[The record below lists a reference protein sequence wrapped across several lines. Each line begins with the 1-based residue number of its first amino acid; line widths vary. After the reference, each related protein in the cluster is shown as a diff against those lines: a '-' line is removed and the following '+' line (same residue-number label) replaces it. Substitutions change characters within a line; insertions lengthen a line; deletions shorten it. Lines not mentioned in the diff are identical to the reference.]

1 MIDQKERYYNIL
13 KLNRWFAI
21 SSIVFMGI
29 WLLVFADDYN
39 RPWKT
44 YQKEFRQL
52 EIASIHN
59 DYTEIEKNLES
70 DSEYLKLNASLEV
83 VEKNLQQKTDEISQ
97 LNQNLEK
104 INAEYYAVNQNYQFT
119 KAEYDVAKF
128 YLDQATHNR
137 SDINEVKNKLERLDT
152 QTSIYKLDLE
162 VIDKKKD
169 NIKHQLNQLLS
180 EKKSIIDQRDNFTF
194 KRDLTKRK
202 LSKIDPESMTFANKI
217 ANVVRDLPVLDFIN
231 PYYEVKQVVVKDLEE
246 DLIFTGMPK
255 VDRCMT
261 CHISIDKKG
270 FEVTPQPFTTHPKL
284 DLIVGSDSDHPLSE
298 YGCTSCHG
306 GRGRGTGFVSSAHSP
321 SDEEQAARW
330 EEKYGWHRL
339 HHWDNPMLPL
349 PYVEASCYKCH
360 NGTMPVREAPTLSLG
375 LAIVEK
381 GGCFG
386 CHQIDRWEH
395 TPKPGPGLRKIASKT
410 NEEFAHKWIMA
421 PRDFKHDT
429 WMPHFF
435 NQINSNDKAS
445 IKRTH
450 QEIRAIVHYL
460 FENSETYEMEKIP
473 PDGNP
478 ENGKMLVKSL
488 GCMGCHR
495 MEEDP
500 NEDDIPSFDAMRRQQ
515 GPNLIYLGSKTNQ
528 QWIYNWIRNP
538 QSYHPDT
545 KMPNLRLSNQEAV
558 DISSYLISERNAEF
572 DARIVPELDTEEL
585 DKIVVSF
592 LGQTKRQEE
601 VDSELMSMDTNQKLS
616 YSGEKLIRH
625 YGCFSCHA
633 IEGFEN
639 TKSIGTPLSFEGS
652 KLISKLAFGFMSDEI
667 EHTKW
672 DWFKLKLTNPRIYD
686 MIPLGD
692 GSYTMSV
699 KHPLEKLRM
708 PHFGLSEDELNAI
721 VTVILGFVKDDI
733 PSTKL
738 PARTTRNLI
747 VEEGERLIQTYNCK
761 GCHPIDG
768 DGGAIRPTV
777 AKWLG
782 EIADQSASEDV
793 GLVQSFSPPM
803 LDTEGRKIQPDWLFD
818 FFKEPNMIRPNLQVR
833 MPTFS
838 MISNEDWNKIIKYFQ
853 YKDGQLMAYEHKIQI
868 NKNSNSYKAGEK
880 IQELGACNNCH
891 FYGEQ
896 KPKQTAL
903 SWAPNLVMTKSRLRP
918 EWLKEWFEDPQKI
931 MPGTK
936 MPAPYIPTDESIEDV
951 LTNWGSAVAGMEGD
965 SSKLFQGLIEYVLG
979 IDGEY
984 DISKIVKQHLKN
996 EGYGFILEEEDD
1008 WGDDW

>member
-1 MIDQKERYYNIL
+1 MIDQQERYYNIL

-21 SSIVFMGI
+21 SSIVFLGI

-39 RPWKT
+39 RPWKK

-52 EIASIHN
+52 EIENIQNDITNIKKQLEHN
-59 DYTEIEKNLES
+59 PEYLELNTSLKSAKKNLH
-70 DSEYLKLNASLEV
+70 N
-83 VEKNLQQKTDEISQ
+83 KTDEIDR
-97 LNQNLEK
+97 LNEELEK
-104 INAEYYAVNQNYQFT
+104 LKAEYYGVNQNYQFT

-128 YLDQATHNR
+128 YMDQARHEQG
-137 SDINEVKNKLERLDT
+137 DINEAMSKLEELDRQIST
-152 QTSIYKLDLE
+152 YKLNLE
-162 VIDKKKD
+162 VIDTKMDDYKHLLKKLY
-169 NIKHQLNQLLS
+169 N
-180 EKKSIIDQRDNFTF
+180 EKKTITDELTIFTF

-202 LSKIDPESMTFANKI
+202 LSKIDPDSMSIANKI
-217 ANVVRDLPVLDFIN
+217 ANIVRDLPVLDFIN
-231 PYYEVKQVVVKDLEE
+231 PYYEVKQVVVNDLEE

-261 CHISIDKKG
+261 CHVSIDKRG
-270 FEVTPQPFTTHPKL
+270 FENAPQPFTTHPKF
-284 DLIVGSDSDHPLSE
+284 DLMVGSNSDHPLSE
-298 YGCTSCHG
+298 YGCTACHG
-306 GRGRGTGFVSSAHSP
+306 GRGRGTDFVSSAHSP
-321 SDEEQAARW
+321 TNPEQAAEW
-330 EEKYGWHRL
+330 KEKYDWHRL

-349 PYVEASCYKCH
+349 QYVEASCYKCH

-395 TPKPGPGLRKIASKT
+395 TPKPGPGLTKIANKT
-410 NEEFAHKWIMA
+410 TEEFAFKWVYA

-435 NQINSNDKAS
+435 NQINSSDEAS
-445 IKRTH
+445 IKRTN

-460 FENSETYEMEKIP
+460 FKNSESYEMENIP
-473 PDGNP
+473 HNGNP
-478 ENGKMLVKSL
+478 ENGRMLVKSL

-500 NEDDIPSFDAMRRQQ
+500 LEDDKPSFDAMRRQQ

-545 KMPNLRLSNQEAV
+545 KMPNLRLSKQEAS
-558 DISSYLISERNAEF
+558 DISSYLISEKNEEF
-572 DARIVPELDTEEL
+572 DARVVPDLDIDEL
-585 DKIVVSF
+585 DKIVRSF
-592 LGQTKRQEE
+592 LRQTKRKEE
-601 VDSELMSMDTNQKLS
+601 VDFEISSMMINQKLN
-616 YSGEKLIRH
+616 YAGEKLIRH

-633 IEGFEN
+633 IDGFEN
-639 TKSIGTPLSFEGS
+639 AKSIGTPLTTEGS
-652 KLISKLAFGFMSDEI
+652 KLISKLAFGFMGDEI

-686 MIPLGD
+686 MIPM
-692 GSYTMSV
+692 GSGNYAMSV
-699 KHPLEKLRM
+699 KRPLEKLRM
-708 PHFGLSEDELNAI
+708 PHFGLNKDELDAI
-721 VTVILGFVKDDI
+721 VTVILGFVKDEI

-761 GCHPIDG
+761 GCHSIDG
-768 DGGAIRPTV
+768 DGGVIRSTV
-777 AKWLG
+777 AEWIG
-782 EIADQSASEDV
+782 EIADESASKDAS
-793 GLVQSFSPPM
+793 LVQSFSPP
-803 LDTEGRKIQPDWLFD
+803 LLNSEGRKIQPEWLFN
-818 FFKEPNMIRPNLQVR
+818 FFKAPKMIRPNLMVR

-838 MISNEDWNKIIKYFQ
+838 MISNQDWNKIIKYFQ
-853 YKDGQLMAYEHKIQI
+853 YKDGQLLAYEHSIEVDK
-868 NKNSNSYKAGEK
+868 KSDSYKSGEK

-891 FYGEQ
+891 FYGSQ

-903 SWAPNLVMTKSRLRP
+903 SWAPNLVLAKKRLRP
-918 EWLKEWFEDPQKI
+918 DWLKDWFIDPQQI

-936 MPAPYIPTDESIEDV
+936 MPAPYIPTDEPIDDV
-951 LTNWGSAVAGMEGD
+951 LTNWGSAVASMNGD
-965 SSKLFQGLIEYVLG
+965 STKLYQGLIDYVMG
-979 IDGEY
+979 IDGDT
-984 DISKIVKQHLKN
+984 DISKIVKTHLKT
-996 EGYGFILEEEDD
+996 EGYGFVIEEDE